1 MIAWYYK
8 HLMIGYIKLF
18 VLTFLLTF
26 FNLEISF
33 SQESKFQFRG
43 APQDTK
49 STEAIIKINPDLL
62 IPISDAKKLSSDL
75 DATNIFLKKISKT
88 LKPTEEYALRGSAS
102 NIYSKYVQSVFLIY
116 NKNSKMIGAGSLIDN
131 EGFIITNLHVVEGA
145 KFVEVI
151 QKPDGNKQ
159 LNDAS
164 RYSGEVIL
172 VNEKNDLA
180 LIKVTGLPKNIS
192 TVPLGYIKDVNV
204 GEEVH
209 AIGHPQGL
217 FWSYTKGVVSQ
228 IRNNY
233 KWTSDKNKKG
243 NYQATVIQTQTPIS
257 QGNSGGPLFNNDGK
271 LVGVNTMIFGQGQNL
286 NFSVAVDEVQ
296 ELIKNKSQFSKRIN
310 TPISSDQKPKNL
322 ILQKFPDAKEG
333 SSKKDGIID
342 IWYLK
347 NKETGKYDRAL
358 VDLKRRGF
366 IDGMLIDANGKGK
379 WTHLYLDEE
388 RMGHWTHV
396 VIFDENGKSKYVGTL
411 NRDGTINNLEKLG

>member
-1 MIAWYYK
+1 MNK
-8 HLMIGYIKLF
+8 CIKIFFLGI
-18 VLTFLLTF
+18 VLNF
-26 FNLEISF
+26 FNFDISF
-33 SQESKFQFRG
+33 SQETKFQFRG
-43 APQDTK
+43 VPQDAKT
-49 STEAIIKINPDLL
+49 TEAILKINPDLL
-62 IPISDAKKLSSDL
+62 ISVSDAKKLSNDL
-75 DATNIFLKKISKT
+75 VATNVFLKKISKT
-88 LKPTEEYALRGSAS
+88 IKPSEEYALRGSAS

-131 EGFIITNLHVVEGA
+131 EGYIITNLHVVEGA

-151 QKPDGNKQ
+151 QKPEGNKQ
-159 LNDAS
+159 LNDAP

-172 VNEKNDLA
+172 INEKNDLA

-192 TVPLGYIKDVNV
+192 IVPLGYLKDVNV

-233 KWTSDKNKKG
+233 KWTSDKSKKG

-257 QGNSGGPLFNNDGK
+257 QGNSGGPLFNNAGK

-296 ELIKNKSQFSKRIN
+296 ELIKNKSQFSKKTN
-310 TPISSDQKPKNL
+310 TTISSDQKSKNP
-322 ILQKFPDAKEG
+322 ISQKFPDAKEG

-347 NKETGKYDRAL
+347 NKETGKYDRAF
-358 VDLKRRGF
+358 VDLKRRGL
-366 IDGMLIDANGKGK
+366 IDGLLVDANGKGK

-388 RMGHWTHV
+388 KVGYWTHV
-396 VIFDENGKSKYVGTL
+396 VIFDANGKTEYVGTL
-411 NRDGTINNLEKLG
+411 NRNGTINSLEKVS

>member
-1 MIAWYYK
+1 MNK
-8 HLMIGYIKLF
+8 CIKLF
-18 VLTFLLTF
+18 VLGIVLNF
-26 FNLEISF
+26 FNFELSF
-33 SQESKFQFRG
+33 SQETKFQFRG
-43 APQDTK
+43 VPQDAKT
-49 STEAIIKINPDLL
+49 TEAILKINPDLL
-62 IPISDAKKLSSDL
+62 ISISDAKKLSNDL
-75 DATNIFLKKISKT
+75 VATNVFLKKISKT
-88 LKPTEEYALRGSAS
+88 IKPSEEYALRGNAS

-131 EGFIITNLHVVEGA
+131 DGYIITNLHVVEGA

-151 QKPDGNKQ
+151 QKPEGNKQ
-159 LNDAS
+159 LNDAP
-164 RYSGEVIL
+164 RYSGEIIL
-172 VNEKNDLA
+172 INEKNDLA

-192 TVPLGYIKDVNV
+192 IVPLGYLKDVNV

-233 KWTSDKNKKG
+233 KWTSDKSKKG

-257 QGNSGGPLFNNDGK
+257 QGNSGGPLFNNAGK

-296 ELIKNKSQFSKRIN
+296 ELIKNKSQFSKKTN
-310 TPISSDQKPKNL
+310 TNISSDQKSKNP
-322 ILQKFPDAKEG
+322 ISQKFPDAKEG

-358 VDLKRRGF
+358 VDLKRRGL
-366 IDGMLIDANGKGK
+366 IDGLLVDANGKGK

-388 RMGHWTHV
+388 KVGYWTHV
-396 VIFDENGKSKYVGTL
+396 VIFDGNGKTEYVGTL
-411 NRDGTINNLEKLG
+411 NRNGTINNLEKVS

>member
-1 MIAWYYK
+1 MNK
-8 HLMIGYIKLF
+8 CIKIFFLGI
-18 VLTFLLTF
+18 VLNF
-26 FNLEISF
+26 FNFDISF
-33 SQESKFQFRG
+33 SQETKFQFRG
-43 APQDTK
+43 VPQDAKT
-49 STEAIIKINPDLL
+49 TEAILKINLDLL
-62 IPISDAKKLSSDL
+62 ISVSDAKKLSNDL
-75 DATNIFLKKISKT
+75 VATNVFLKKISKT
-88 LKPTEEYALRGSAS
+88 IKPSEEYALRGSAS

-131 EGFIITNLHVVEGA
+131 EGYIITNLHVVEGA

-151 QKPDGNKQ
+151 QKPEGNKQ
-159 LNDAS
+159 LNDAP

-172 VNEKNDLA
+172 INEKNDLA

-192 TVPLGYIKDVNV
+192 IVPLGYLKDVNV

-233 KWTSDKNKKG
+233 KWTSDKSKKG

-257 QGNSGGPLFNNDGK
+257 QGNSGGPLFNNAGK

-296 ELIKNKSQFSKRIN
+296 ELIKNKSQFSKKTN
-310 TPISSDQKPKNL
+310 TNISSDQKSKNP
-322 ILQKFPDAKEG
+322 ISQKFPDAKEG

-347 NKETGKYDRAL
+347 NKETGKYDTAF
-358 VDLKRRGF
+358 VDLKRRGL
-366 IDGMLIDANGKGK
+366 IDGLLVDANGKGK

-388 RMGHWTHV
+388 KVGYWTHV
-396 VIFDENGKSKYVGTL
+396 VIFDGNGKTEYVGTL
-411 NRDGTINNLEKLG
+411 NRNGTINSLEKVS

>member
-1 MIAWYYK
+1 MKNLLKIF
-8 HLMIGYIKLF
+8 LIFNFLYI
-18 VLTFLLTF
+18 
-26 FNLEISF
+26 FNSEISF
-33 SQESKFQFRG
+33 SQETKFQFRG
-43 APQDTK
+43 VPQDAKT
-49 STEAIIKINPDLL
+49 TDAILKINPDLL
-62 IPISDAKKLSSDL
+62 ISVSDAKKLSNDL
-75 DATNIFLKKISKT
+75 VATNVFLKKISKT
-88 LKPTEEYALRGSAS
+88 IKPSEEYALRGSAS

-131 EGFIITNLHVVEGA
+131 EGYIITNLHVVEGA

-151 QKPDGNKQ
+151 QKPEGNKQ
-159 LNDAS
+159 LNDAP
-164 RYSGEVIL
+164 RYSAEVIL
-172 VNEKNDLA
+172 INEKNDLA

-192 TVPLGYIKDVNV
+192 IVPLGYLKDVNV

-228 IRNNY
+228 IRSNY
-233 KWTSDKNKKG
+233 KWTSDKSKKG

-296 ELIKNKSQFSKRIN
+296 ELIKNKSQFSKKTN
-310 TPISSDQKPKNL
+310 PANSSDQKSKNP
-322 ILQKFPDAKEG
+322 ISQKFPDAKEG

-342 IWYLK
+342 TWYLK

-358 VDLKRRGF
+358 VDLKRRGL
-366 IDGMLIDANGKGK
+366 IDGLLVDANGKGK

-388 RMGHWTHV
+388 KVGYWTHV
-396 VIFDENGKSKYVGTL
+396 VIFDDKGKTEYVGTL
-411 NRDGTINNLEKLG
+411 NRNGTINNLEKVS

>member
-1 MIAWYYK
+1 MNRC
-8 HLMIGYIKLF
+8 IKIFFLGI
-18 VLTFLLTF
+18 VLNF
-26 FNLEISF
+26 FNFDISF
-33 SQESKFQFRG
+33 SQETKFQFRG
-43 APQDTK
+43 VPQDAKT
-49 STEAIIKINPDLL
+49 TEAILKINPDLL
-62 IPISDAKKLSSDL
+62 ISVSDAKKLSNDL
-75 DATNIFLKKISKT
+75 VATNVFLKKISKT
-88 LKPTEEYALRGSAS
+88 IKPSEEYALRGSAS

-131 EGFIITNLHVVEGA
+131 EGYIITNLHVVEGA

-151 QKPDGNKQ
+151 QKPEGNKQ
-159 LNDAS
+159 LNDAP

-172 VNEKNDLA
+172 INEKNDLA

-192 TVPLGYIKDVNV
+192 IVPLGYLKDVNV

-233 KWTSDKNKKG
+233 KWTSDKSKKG
-243 NYQATVIQTQTPIS
+243 NYQATVIQTQPPIS
-257 QGNSGGPLFNNDGK
+257 QGNSGGPLFNNAGK

-296 ELIKNKSQFSKRIN
+296 ELIKNKSQFSKKTNTIN
-310 TPISSDQKPKNL
+310 SSDQKSKNP
-322 ILQKFPDAKEG
+322 ISQKFPDAKEG

-347 NKETGKYDRAL
+347 NKETGKYDRAF
-358 VDLKRRGF
+358 VDLKRRGL
-366 IDGMLIDANGKGK
+366 IDGLLVDANGKGK

-388 RMGHWTHV
+388 KVGYWTHV
-396 VIFDENGKSKYVGTL
+396 VIFDGNGKTEYVGTL
-411 NRDGTINNLEKLG
+411 NRNGTINSLEKVS

>member
-1 MIAWYYK
+1 MNK
-8 HLMIGYIKLF
+8 CIKIFFLGI
-18 VLTFLLTF
+18 VLNF
-26 FNLEISF
+26 FNFDISF
-33 SQESKFQFRG
+33 SQETKFQFRG
-43 APQDTK
+43 VPQDAKT
-49 STEAIIKINPDLL
+49 TEAILKINPDLL
-62 IPISDAKKLSSDL
+62 ISVSDAKKLSNDL
-75 DATNIFLKKISKT
+75 VATNVFLKKISKT
-88 LKPTEEYALRGSAS
+88 IKPSEEYALRGSAS

-131 EGFIITNLHVVEGA
+131 EGYIITNLHVVEGA

-151 QKPDGNKQ
+151 QKPEGNKQ
-159 LNDAS
+159 LNDAP

-172 VNEKNDLA
+172 INEKYDLA

-192 TVPLGYIKDVNV
+192 IVPLGYLKDVNV

-233 KWTSDKNKKG
+233 KWTSDKSKKG

-257 QGNSGGPLFNNDGK
+257 QGNSGGPLFNNAGK

-296 ELIKNKSQFSKRIN
+296 ELIKNKSQFSKKTN
-310 TPISSDQKPKNL
+310 TTISSDQKSKNP
-322 ILQKFPDAKEG
+322 ISQKFPDAKEG

-358 VDLKRRGF
+358 VDLKRRGL
-366 IDGMLIDANGKGK
+366 IDGLLVDANGKGK

-388 RMGHWTHV
+388 KVGYWTHV
-396 VIFDENGKSKYVGTL
+396 VIFDGNGKTEYVGTL
-411 NRDGTINNLEKLG
+411 NRNGTINNLEKVS

>member
-1 MIAWYYK
+1 MKKY
-8 HLMIGYIKLF
+8 LVFF
-18 VLTFLLTF
+18 VLTLFLTSQL
-26 FNLEISF
+26 F
-33 SQESKFQFRG
+33 SKEEKFQFRG
-43 APQDTK
+43 VPNDTK
-49 STEAIIKINPDLL
+49 TKEAILKINPDLL
-62 IPISDAKKLSSDL
+62 ISVSDAKKLSNDL
-75 DATNIFLKKISKT
+75 VATNVFLKKISKT
-88 LKPTEEYALRGSAS
+88 IKPSEEYALRGSAS

-151 QKPDGNKQ
+151 QKPEGNKQ
-159 LNDAS
+159 LNDAP

-296 ELIKNKSQFSKRIN
+296 ELIKNKSQFSKKIN
-310 TPISSDQKPKNL
+310 TPTSSDQKPKNP

-342 IWYLK
+342 MWYLK
-347 NKETGKYDRAL
+347 NPKTGKYDKAYVDIKRSGVVDGLL
-358 VDLKRRGF
+358 VDTKG
-366 IDGMLIDANGKGK
+366 DGK
-379 WTHLYLDEE
+379 WGAFWIDEE
-388 RMGHWTHV
+388 QKGHWTKVLIYNSNDKLEAIGH
-396 VIFDENGKSKYVGTL
+396 IYNSNGKVDRWERVS
-411 NRDGTINNLEKLG
+411 

>member
-1 MIAWYYK
+1 MKKY
-8 HLMIGYIKLF
+8 LVFF
-18 VLTFLLTF
+18 VLTLLLTSQ
-26 FNLEISF
+26 SF
-33 SQESKFQFRG
+33 SKEEKFQFRG
-43 APQDTK
+43 APNDTK
-49 STEAIIKINPDLL
+49 SKEAILKINPELL
-62 IPISDAKKLSSDL
+62 ISIRDAKKLSNDL
-75 DATNIFLKKISKT
+75 ESTNIFLKKISKT

-151 QKPDGNKQ
+151 QKPEGNKQ
-159 LNDAS
+159 LNDAT

-296 ELIKNKSQFSKRIN
+296 ELIKNKSQFSKKIN
-310 TPISSDQKPKNL
+310 TPTSSDQKPKNP

-342 IWYLK
+342 TWYLK

-388 RMGHWTHV
+388 RTGYWTHV
-396 VIFDENGKSKYVGTL
+396 VIFDENGKSEYVGTL

>member
-1 MIAWYYK
+1 
-8 HLMIGYIKLF
+8 
-18 VLTFLLTF
+18 
-26 FNLEISF
+26 
-33 SQESKFQFRG
+33 
-43 APQDTK
+43 
-49 STEAIIKINPDLL
+49 
-62 IPISDAKKLSSDL
+62 
-75 DATNIFLKKISKT
+75 
-88 LKPTEEYALRGSAS
+88 
-102 NIYSKYVQSVFLIY
+102 
-116 NKNSKMIGAGSLIDN
+116 MIGAGSLIDN
-131 EGFIITNLHVVEGA
+131 DGYIITNLHVVEGA

-151 QKPDGNKQ
+151 QKPEGNKQ
-159 LNDAS
+159 LNDAP

-296 ELIKNKSQFSKRIN
+296 ELIKNKSQFSKKIN
-310 TPISSDQKPKNL
+310 TPTSSDQKPKNP

-342 IWYLK
+342 TWYLK

-388 RMGHWTHV
+388 RTGYWTHV
-396 VIFDENGKSKYVGTL
+396 VIFDENGKSEYVGTL